1 MKLRVP
7 DYYDEFQ
14 CIADKCSDNCCIGGW
29 EIDID
34 EDTYERYQQMSGETG
49 EKLRSSIIQTED
61 GDYCFR
67 LIDGRCPMLTEEGL
81 CVVHKEL
88 GEKYLGV
95 VCSQF
100 PRYSEYYGTI
110 KESGIGMACEEAAR
124 IMLCKNRKFTLN
136 ISPLEEKYEQDSEY
150 DSEYAAK
157 IFNVREVVFKILCKE
172 DLSVNEKLIVILSLG
187 NEVQKIINDGDYD
200 TIKDITAEYT
210 KEYGVDILEDTRSMF
225 DNGEFDNISLH
236 DSIRQILVPYE
247 EMEIL
252 NDTWESMLKD
262 VIYSLFEQMDKDE
275 YTALSE
281 EFSTYI
287 SSREYEY
294 RQLLEYYVF
303 RYFAK
308 SIYDYD
314 VLGKCQMLVTNFF
327 MIKQMDMLKW
337 LDNHRNYSFD
347 DRMDIVH
354 IFSRQVEYSE
364 ENIENL
370 YEDFIFDGKYSYIIF
385 DNKSHLLSSRCCG
398 TSGQ

>member
-136 ISPLEEKYEQDSEY
+136 ISPLEEEYEQDSEY

-314 VLGKCQMLVTNFF
+314 VLGKPYRL
-327 MIKQMDMLKW
+327 W
-337 LDNHRNYSFD
+337 
-347 DRMDIVH
+347 
-354 IFSRQVEYSE
+354 SRQA
-364 ENIENL
+364 
-370 YEDFIFDGKYSYIIF
+370 
-385 DNKSHLLSSRCCG
+385 
-398 TSGQ
+398 TGQNSK

>member
-7 DYYDEFQ
+7 YYYDEFR
-14 CIADKCSDNCCIGGW
+14 CIAGECKDNCCVGGW

-34 EDTYERYQQMSGETG
+34 EETYEYYQQMTGKIG
-49 EKLRSSIIQTED
+49 EKLRSSIVESED
-61 GDYCFR
+61 GEHCFK
-67 LIDGRCPMLTEEGL
+67 LVDNRCPMLTEEGL

-136 ISPLEEKYEQDSEY
+136 ISPLEEEYEQDSEY

-157 IFNVREVVFKILCKE
+157 IFNVREAVFKILSKE

-187 NEVQKIINDGDYD
+187 NEVQKIINDGEYD

-370 YEDFIFDGKYSYIIF
+370 YEDFIFDDVFNPDSLKAILWLDGDSM
-385 DNKSHLLSSRCCG
+385 
-398 TSGQ
+398 

>member
-67 LIDGRCPMLTEEGL
+67 LIDGRCPMHTEEGL

-136 ISPLEEKYEQDSEY
+136 ISPLEEEYEQDSEY

-157 IFNVREVVFKILCKE
+157 IFNVREAVFKILCKE

-187 NEVQKIINDGDYD
+187 NEVQKIINDGEYD
-200 TIKDITAEYT
+200 KIKDITAVYT
-210 KEYGVDILEDTRSMF
+210 KEYGVDLLEDTRSMF

-370 YEDFIFDGKYSYIIF
+370 YEDFIFDDVFNPDSLKAILWLDGDSM
-385 DNKSHLLSSRCCG
+385 
-398 TSGQ
+398 

>member
-67 LIDGRCPMLTEEGL
+67 LIDGRCPMLTKEGL

-136 ISPLEEKYEQDSEY
+136 ISPLEEEYEQDSEY

-354 IFSRQVEYSE
+354 IFSRQGEYSE

-370 YEDFIFDGKYSYIIF
+370 YEDFIFDDVFNPDSLKAILWLDGDSM
-385 DNKSHLLSSRCCG
+385 
-398 TSGQ
+398 

>member
-67 LIDGRCPMLTEEGL
+67 LIDGRCPMLTKEGL

-370 YEDFIFDGKYSYIIF
+370 YEDFIFDDVFNPDSLKAILWLDGDSM
-385 DNKSHLLSSRCCG
+385 
-398 TSGQ
+398 

>member
-136 ISPLEEKYEQDSEY
+136 ISPLEEEYEQDSEY

-187 NEVQKIINDGDYD
+187 NEVQKIINDGEYD
-200 TIKDITAEYT
+200 KIKDITAVYT
-210 KEYGVDILEDTRSMF
+210 KEYGVDLLEDTRSMF

-303 RYFAK
+303 RY
-308 SIYDYD
+308 
-314 VLGKCQMLVTNFF
+314 
-327 MIKQMDMLKW
+327 
-337 LDNHRNYSFD
+337 
-347 DRMDIVH
+347 
-354 IFSRQVEYSE
+354 
-364 ENIENL
+364 
-370 YEDFIFDGKYSYIIF
+370 
-385 DNKSHLLSSRCCG
+385 LLSLYMIMMFLANVRCL
-398 TSGQ
+398 

>member
-81 CVVHKEL
+81 CVVYKEL

-136 ISPLEEKYEQDSEY
+136 ISPLEEEYEQDSEY

-187 NEVQKIINDGDYD
+187 NEVQKIINDGEYD
-200 TIKDITAEYT
+200 TIKDITAVYT
-210 KEYGVDILEDTRSMF
+210 KEYGVDLLEDTRSMF

-370 YEDFIFDGKYSYIIF
+370 YEDFIFDDVFNPDSLKAILWLDGDSM
-385 DNKSHLLSSRCCG
+385 
-398 TSGQ
+398 

>member
-1 MKLRVP
+1 MADV
-7 DYYDEFQ
+7 Q
-14 CIADKCSDNCCIGGW
+14 CLQK
-29 EIDID
+29 
-34 EDTYERYQQMSGETG
+34 
-49 EKLRSSIIQTED
+49 K
-61 GDYCFR
+61 
-67 LIDGRCPMLTEEGL
+67 GL

-136 ISPLEEKYEQDSEY
+136 ISPLEEEYEQDSEY

-275 YTALSE
+275 YTALS
-281 EFSTYI
+281 
-287 SSREYEY
+287 
-294 RQLLEYYVF
+294 
-303 RYFAK
+303 
-308 SIYDYD
+308 
-314 VLGKCQMLVTNFF
+314 
-327 MIKQMDMLKW
+327 
-337 LDNHRNYSFD
+337 
-347 DRMDIVH
+347 
-354 IFSRQVEYSE
+354 
-364 ENIENL
+364 
-370 YEDFIFDGKYSYIIF
+370 
-385 DNKSHLLSSRCCG
+385 
-398 TSGQ
+398 

>member
-1 MKLRVP
+1 M
-7 DYYDEFQ
+7 
-14 CIADKCSDNCCIGGW
+14 
-29 EIDID
+29 
-34 EDTYERYQQMSGETG
+34 
-49 EKLRSSIIQTED
+49 
-61 GDYCFR
+61 
-67 LIDGRCPMLTEEGL
+67 
-81 CVVHKEL
+81 
-88 GEKYLGV
+88 
-95 VCSQF
+95 
-100 PRYSEYYGTI
+100 
-110 KESGIGMACEEAAR
+110 
-124 IMLCKNRKFTLN
+124 
-136 ISPLEEKYEQDSEY
+136 
-150 DSEYAAK
+150 
-157 IFNVREVVFKILCKE
+157 
-172 DLSVNEKLIVILSLG
+172 G

-327 MIKQMDMLKW
+327 YDKT
-337 LDNHRNYSFD
+337 
-347 DRMDIVH
+347 
-354 IFSRQVEYSE
+354 
-364 ENIENL
+364 
-370 YEDFIFDGKYSYIIF
+370 DGYVKMA
-385 DNKSHLLSSRCCG
+385 G
-398 TSGQ
+398 

>member
-34 EDTYERYQQMSGETG
+34 VDTYERYQQMSGETG
-49 EKLRSSIIQTED
+49 EKIRSSIIQTED

-370 YEDFIFDGKYSYIIF
+370 YEDFIFDDVFNPDSLKAILWLDGDSM
-385 DNKSHLLSSRCCG
+385 
-398 TSGQ
+398 